1 MQILAGRYKGKRL
14 QAGND
19 LSIRPLTNRLKENI
33 FNILQ
38 QYVAGAEIL
47 DLFSG
52 SGSFGL
58 EALSRGASRVDFVEI
73 SRPAAGYLKSNL
85 VNLKI
90 DPGCYRIYQIDA
102 LRFCGQPAERYDL
115 ILMDPPFKFQHL
127 QELTELITG
136 TDLLRSTGILVIH
149 HEITN
154 PLAPISAAYRIIDQR
169 RYGRSLISFIR
180 RGE

>member
-1 MQILAGRYKGKRL
+1 MQILAGKYKGKRL

-19 LSIRPLTNRLKENI
+19 LSVRPLTSRLKENI
-33 FNILQ
+33 FNIMHQ
-38 QYVAGAEIL
+38 FVAGAVTL

-58 EALSRGASRVDFVEI
+58 EALSRGACRVDFVES
-73 SRPAAGYLKSNL
+73 SRRAAGYLQSNL
-85 VNLKI
+85 STLNI
-90 DPGCYRIYQIDA
+90 DPGCYRIHQTDA
-102 LRFCGQPAERYDL
+102 FRFCEQPQESYDL

-127 QELTELITG
+127 QELTELITS
-136 TDLLRSTGILVIH
+136 TDLLRPAGILVIH
-149 HEITN
+149 HEISN
-154 PLAPISAAYRIIDQR
+154 PLAPATAVYRIEDQR

>member
-1 MQILAGRYKGKRL
+1 MQILAGKYKGKRL

-33 FNILQ
+33 FNIL
-38 QYVAGAEIL
+38 YKFVTGAVTL

-73 SRPAAGYLKSNL
+73 SRRATEYLKSNIEKL
-85 VNLKI
+85 NLG
-90 DPGCYRIYQIDA
+90 PGCYRIYQADVF
-102 LRFCGQPAERYDL
+102 RFLEQPQQSYDL
-115 ILMDPPFKFQHL
+115 ILMDPPFKFQYL
-127 QELTELITG
+127 QELTDMITG
-136 TDLLRSTGILVIH
+136 TDLLRSAGILVIH

-154 PLAPISAAYRIIDQR
+154 PLVPASAAYQIADQR

-180 RGE
+180 CGE